1 MLITHKVS
9 TALLL
14 VRYGIQFPMMMVL
27 MIVQG
32 TVDATVLVVRIKPSR
47 MVTLRTLIRPMTR
60 VKAQQLL
67 LLLFQVI
74 LVYPVVIFM
83 TMPALTV
90 GQSMS
95 RIVDQMAKYTVKASV
110 IRCQLLSWILV
121 AQ

>member
-1 MLITHKVS
+1 
-9 TALLL
+9 
-14 VRYGIQFPMMMVL
+14 MMMVL

-121 AQ
+121 AHECI